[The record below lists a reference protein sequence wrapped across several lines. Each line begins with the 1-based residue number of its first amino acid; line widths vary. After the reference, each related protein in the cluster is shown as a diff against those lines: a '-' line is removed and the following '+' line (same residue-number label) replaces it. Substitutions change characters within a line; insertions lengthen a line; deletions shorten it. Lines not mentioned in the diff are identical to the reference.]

1 MPNEVELLVEW
12 QKRLGLQDWLIELQT
27 NVSPEEM
34 DLQYADG
41 CVAYEETVKAARIQT
56 IDPSKRLETNTEEK
70 IVCLRPF
77 NFEEV
82 LVHELLHLKFCLLE
96 KGTNWE
102 KKLQLRMLHQIIDDL
117 SRALVNAKEYKNEK

>member
-56 IDPSKRLETNTEEK
+56 IDPSKRLETNTEER